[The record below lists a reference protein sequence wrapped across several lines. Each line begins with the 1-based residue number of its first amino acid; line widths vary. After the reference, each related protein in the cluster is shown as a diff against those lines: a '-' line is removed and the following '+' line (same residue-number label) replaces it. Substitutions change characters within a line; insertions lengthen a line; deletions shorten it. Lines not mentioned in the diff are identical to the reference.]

1 MQQRSFIDGVAD
13 FDALQT
19 NFPRFRFCSRFTVSL
34 NFWFENHIA
43 EKLSSLVKE
52 SSYSKTA
59 MHLTPAEDLAF
70 KRYIESIVYNVT
82 KSFTK
87 VGNLTSFPGS
97 QNKYSTRSPTP
108 SRRLSCLC
116 LRIFG
121 LRHRP
126 SKRAWK
132 DVFYDILKMLM

>member
-97 QNKYSTRSPTP
+97 QNKYSTRSPTSP
-108 SRRLSCLC
+108 FFRPTFFTAPILLASGFDFTAS
-116 LRIFG
+116 FG
-121 LRHRP
+121 
-126 SKRAWK
+126 SK
-132 DVFYDILKMLM
+132 ILEL